1 MRGWR
6 EYLSQVK
13 EKSGIEGRQR
23 RGKRG
28 VKNKEEGSNIELN
41 TDGEREGKA
50 VSEKRKKKRR
60 GGSEMEAGNM
70 KRKDNR
76 VDQKDTERE
85 ADRSN

>member
-1 MRGWR
+1 MR
-6 EYLSQVK
+6 
-13 EKSGIEGRQR
+13 EGR
-23 RGKRG
+23 
-28 VKNKEEGSNIELN
+28 EEGRGELKIKRKASNIELN

-85 ADRSN
+85 ADRRN